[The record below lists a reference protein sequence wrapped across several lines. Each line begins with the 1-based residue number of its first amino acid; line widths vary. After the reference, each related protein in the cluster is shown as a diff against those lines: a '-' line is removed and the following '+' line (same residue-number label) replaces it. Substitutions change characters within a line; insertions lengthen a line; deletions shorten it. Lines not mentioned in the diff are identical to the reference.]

1 MVPVTGQL
9 VWVIAEPGNT
19 PTFPMMVV
27 SVHVTAVRARIAKFA
42 EVPSEDAD
50 DDGDGGD
57 GGAALFFR
65 ASSLDD
71 NDGEEASVEHASRV
85 TSGMNAARRKLRS
98 MCVLRARDGANCK
111 MKTI

>member
-9 VWVIAEPGNT
+9 VWVIAEPGDT

-27 SVHVTAVRARIAKFA
+27 SVHVTAVRARTAKFA

-50 DDGDGGD
+50 DDGDGG
-57 GGAALFFR
+57 AALFFR

-71 NDGEEASVEHASRV
+71 KDGEEASVEHASRV
-85 TSGMNAARRKLRS
+85 TRGMNAARRKLRS
-98 MCVLRARDGANCK
+98 MCVLRARDGANCRNQK
-111 MKTI
+111 SI